1 MNNKNLNKIRLKL
14 DKLDIKLLS
23 LIKKRTIL
31 VDKVLRTKKY
41 KSQIIDK
48 KRINKILKNI
58 RKKSKRKGID
68 VEISQKIWKA
78 MIKAY
83 IDYEFKNFDKK

>member
-41 KSQIIDK
+41 KRQIIDK

-58 RKKSKRKGID
+58 RKN
-68 VEISQKIWKA
+68 QKEKVL
-78 MIKAY
+78 MLK
-83 IDYEFKNFDKK
+83 

>member
-1 MNNKNLNKIRLKL
+1 MNNKNLNKIRYKL

-58 RKKSKRKGID
+58 RKKSKRIGID
-68 VEISQKIWKA
+68 VEITQKIWKA
-78 MIKAY
+78 MITLDLVLPLLE
-83 IDYEFKNFDKK
+83 II

>member
-68 VEISQKIWKA
+68 VEITQKIWKA
-78 MIKAY
+78 RIRAY

>member
-1 MNNKNLNKIRLKL
+1 MNNKNLNKIRYKL

-58 RKKSKRKGID
+58 RKKSK
-68 VEISQKIWKA
+68 E
-78 MIKAY
+78 
-83 IDYEFKNFDKK
+83 